1 VDTSSM
7 HTLKNC
13 DKVKK
18 GYRKLLE
25 WLDQK
30 TLCLRSEDLLA
41 CLEADAR
48 GKERFKSLKIK

>member
-30 TLCLRSEDLLA
+30 TFVFEI
-41 CLEADAR
+41 R
-48 GKERFKSLKIK
+48 GPFSMFGGRCQGEREIQKS